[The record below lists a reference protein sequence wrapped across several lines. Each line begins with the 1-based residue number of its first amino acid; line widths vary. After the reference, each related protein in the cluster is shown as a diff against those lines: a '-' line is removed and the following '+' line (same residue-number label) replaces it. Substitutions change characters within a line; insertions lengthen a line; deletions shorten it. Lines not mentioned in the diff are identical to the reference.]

1 MQDGL
6 KTMDDQRIKE
16 IRNAAAK
23 ASPAPWKWAYD
34 IVEEPTDDPELLNL
48 GIGTSLAGFK
58 HIQLK
63 SGNKHR
69 FWIELTDTGVAG
81 DLVFDFDFII
91 GARVGAGASRGG

>member
-48 GIGTSLAGFK
+48 GIGTSLAGFE
-58 HIQLK
+58 HH
-63 SGNKHR
+63 S
-69 FWIELTDTGVAG
+69 IEVWEQAPILD
-81 DLVFDFDFII
+81 
-91 GARVGAGASRGG
+91 RVDGYRRCWRLGI